1 MGKPKIYLGLI
12 ITPGFGLIIT
22 PGFGLIITPG
32 FEATEFFS
40 CLDMS

>member
-1 MGKPKIYLGLI
+1 LLKIYFGLI
-12 ITPGFGLIIT
+12 VTPGFGLIIT

-32 FEATEFFS
+32 FADTDFFS